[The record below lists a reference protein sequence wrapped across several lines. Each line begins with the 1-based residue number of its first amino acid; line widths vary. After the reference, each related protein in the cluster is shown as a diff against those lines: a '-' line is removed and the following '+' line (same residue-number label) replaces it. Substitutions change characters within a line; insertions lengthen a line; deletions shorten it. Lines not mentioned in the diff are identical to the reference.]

1 MKKSVSIALATFSVL
16 ALAACGRSVD
26 ANQSAT
32 ADTVEVPAE
41 EAMAGA
47 TAMPSETATTEAANE
62 AADSGVDTEAGAE
75 ASTGAAVD
83 SAT

>member
-1 MKKSVSIALATFSVL
+1 MRKSVSIALVPFAVL
-16 ALAACGRSVD
+16 ALAACGKSVD

-47 TAMPSETATTEAANE
+47 TATPSDAAIEEASEAANGVIETDTGE
-62 AADSGVDTEAGAE
+62 AADS
-75 ASTGAAVD
+75 
-83 SAT
+83 AT

>member
-1 MKKSVSIALATFSVL
+1 MSKSVRFAFATFAVL

-41 EAMAGA
+41 EAMASA
-47 TAMPSETATTEAANE
+47 SAMPSEPAVEQASEAAGVEVDTNAGTDAGE
-62 AADSGVDTEAGAE
+62 AADS
-75 ASTGAAVD
+75 
-83 SAT
+83 AT

>member
-1 MKKSVSIALATFSVL
+1 MRNSARIALATSAVL
-16 ALAACGRSVD
+16 ALAACGKSVD

-47 TAMPSETATTEAANE
+47 TAMPSETAIEEASEAANGEIDTGADTGAGE
-62 AADSGVDTEAGAE
+62 AADS
-75 ASTGAAVD
+75 
-83 SAT
+83 AT